1 MLEAEKAGEISKVE
15 DPEGGNGVYYSFRQ
29 IKIGVEKGAVTR
41 AAVFGDLMS
50 SLGWSFNRKKED
62 NQKMKPGKDL
72 PKSVEALLKQA
83 IEAQNKLC
91 QDGMKL
97 MQKPLGLRIIQD
109 TFPTKK
115 TRSCFG
121 VAAVSGQ

>member
-1 MLEAEKAGEISKVE
+1 
-15 DPEGGNGVYYSFRQ
+15 
-29 IKIGVEKGAVTR
+29 
-41 AAVFGDLMS
+41 
-50 SLGWSFNRKKED
+50 
-62 NQKMKPGKDL
+62 MKPGKDL

-115 TRSCFG
+115 NTVMLWSCCCERSVRKG
-121 VAAVSGQ
+121 